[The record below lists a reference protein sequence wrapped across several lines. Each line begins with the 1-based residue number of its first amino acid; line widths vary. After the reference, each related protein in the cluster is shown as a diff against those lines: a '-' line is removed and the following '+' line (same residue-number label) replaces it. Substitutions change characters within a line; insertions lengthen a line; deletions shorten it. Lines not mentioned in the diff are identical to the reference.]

1 MEHWLFSWFHQPAAV
16 STPALVREGRGPRG
30 MGWLGTLL
38 GPEGADAVW
47 VCPSGLDRHL
57 AERPRSH
64 FLVLPA
70 GVVTGVRGGLG
81 AGTARTLRTA

>member
-30 MGWLGTLL
+30 VSWLGTLL
-38 GPEGADAVW
+38 GPEGADAVK
-47 VCPSGLDRHL
+47 GLSFWTGP
-57 AERPRSH
+57 APRRTAPGH
-64 FLVLPA
+64 A
-70 GVVTGVRGGLG
+70 CCAWTGVRGGLG